1 MSQLE
6 LTPEKLHR
14 TEDPWTSRAAA
25 RQLKANTMRRRLL
38 EMFRR
43 WGPLTAEGVAN
54 SAGYGAE
61 DGAWKRVSDLLN
73 LGLIEDTG
81 ETRTASSGRQQRVL
95 RITAKGREA
104 LA

>member
-1 MSQLE
+1 VSQLE

-25 RQLKANTMRRRLL
+25 RQLKANTMRRYLL
-38 EMFRR
+38 LAFAVIPR
-43 WGPLTAEGVAN
+43 TAEEAAGA
-54 SAGYGAE
+54 AGYTPA

-104 LA
+104 LS